1 MTLDTAPKFG
11 WRPRALIGHLIALR
25 HHDVTAKRLSDMKNC
40 DTGCL
45 FFFTLRRQ
53 MLSIEL
59 HQEQSTSDHLKM
71 SISETSAQVFMD
83 YEDWGLK
90 FS

>member
-45 FFFTLRRQ
+45 FFY
-53 MLSIEL
+53 IEEADVE
-59 HQEQSTSDHLKM
+59 HRVTPRIEH
-71 SISETSAQVFMD
+71 I
-83 YEDWGLK
+83 
-90 FS
+90 

>member
-1 MTLDTAPKFG
+1 MTLDTVPKFG

-45 FFFTLRRQ
+45 FF
-53 MLSIEL
+53 L
-59 HQEQSTSDHLKM
+59 H
-71 SISETSAQVFMD
+71 
-83 YEDWGLK
+83 
-90 FS
+90 

>member
-11 WRPRALIGHLIALR
+11 WRPRALIGHLSIIVFR

-45 FFFTLRRQ
+45 FF
-53 MLSIEL
+53 L
-59 HQEQSTSDHLKM
+59 H
-71 SISETSAQVFMD
+71 
-83 YEDWGLK
+83 
-90 FS
+90 